1 MNQFNKMYLKVISEA
16 KATKS
21 SGNLKN
27 KVKTYVNYLNEI
39 LNDEELGIQDELTH
53 GKNLESI
60 LNWIKVKGGVTKTS
74 NKYFKINPAIID
86 SKKYGILPHQKPQVY
101 DKVFKITG
109 SIQDGNN
116 EFYWECYDANDDGEP
131 YPESEIYYSENKFET
146 YKDCLNDIKRFMNN
160 EEFMEHYDLYE
171 ISRQPILFKDLVET
185 QF

>member
-16 KATKS
+16 TKS

-27 KVKTYVNYLNEI
+27 KVNTYVNYLNEI
-39 LNDEELGIQDELTH
+39 LNDEELGFQDSPTH
-53 GKNLESI
+53 RDDLEYLI
-60 LNWIKVKGGVTKTS
+60 HWIKGKVTKTS

-86 SKKYGILPHQKPQVY
+86 SKKYDIKPHQKPYVY

-109 SIQDGNN
+109 SNYDGNN

-131 YPESEIYYSENKFET
+131 YPESEIYTSENTFET
-146 YKDCLNDIKRFMNN
+146 YKDCLNDLKKFMNN
-160 EEFMEHYDLYE
+160 EKFMEHYDLYG

-185 QF
+185 TF